1 MLTKKKNVI
10 FIVLTEQKNKCVDQE
25 EIYYQNQS
33 LNLQPMQS
41 PNFVLC
47 CTNLN
52 HMNTKKLCS
61 LIRKSIQ
68 SFATFGY
75 SLIQNR
81 VKPIKIKEKLLFF
94 QAEYISSVFR
104 HCLLESVIVHTN
116 SDWKNYVYTV
126 MKQQLK

>member
-10 FIVLTEQKNKCVDQE
+10 FIVLTEQKNNCVDQE

-33 LNLQPMQS
+33 LNLQPLQS

-47 CTNLN
+47 CTNLD
-52 HMNTKKLCS
+52 HMNTKKLFS

-75 SLIQNR
+75 SLI
-81 VKPIKIKEKLLFF
+81 
-94 QAEYISSVFR
+94 
-104 HCLLESVIVHTN
+104 
-116 SDWKNYVYTV
+116 
-126 MKQQLK
+126 